1 MHREVEFEPHV
12 SLTLESKHL
21 AISLSL
27 LLNYFLCI
35 SQGFLVMYI
44 DTSEQI
50 FSNAGLL
57 IYGSEE
63 IVTNGRMQVRK
74 KKKLGI
80 VLEWEMHELF
90 LEWFLIFL

>member
-1 MHREVEFEPHV
+1 MHREVEFESHV

-27 LLNYFLCI
+27 LLNYFLRI

-74 KKKLGI
+74 KRNWALC
-80 VLEWEMHELF
+80 
-90 LEWFLIFL
+90 